1 MVTGMD
7 VDLSSSLDFD
17 CEACILAKHTVK
29 PFPSTSLSTQNPDDG
44 LVVCDIWG
52 PASLHSIHNHLY
64 YISFTHLKS
73 RYSRLYFLSLRNQ
86 SLRALQNYH
95 QLWLTQKGRSFKIL
109 RVDNAKEFVL
119 GEFKA
124 YLENNG
130 IILETTAPYSSA
142 QNGVAERL
150 NRTLVE
156 RARAMILDVNAPKF
170 LWEEAVAYACYLKN
184 LSPTRALSGI
194 TPYEAFWGKT
204 PDISHIHQFGQ
215 PCWVLVPENRR
226 SKLDAKSERYIFTG
240 ISEHAAGYRYFVPGL
255 RKILT
260 SRNVIFPSTYAPA
273 LPHALP
279 APDAPRL
286 EGEISS
292 TKTEPSSSASNS
304 PTSTSPPEKE
314 IPDLETLKLNSSQ
327 ELDISNTSS
336 TSLDLSQPSQ
346 GSSNVRRT
354 SRHTQKHDYLKLH
367 TGGTT
372 NKVASPSASK
382 AQLLPPRD
390 SPSTYNE
397 EITFISFPAAPN
409 ERLSDAPNTLKEV
422 QARPDWI
429 HFKEA
434 MDTEIAQLRDLGT
447 YSLEPLPPE
456 RTPIGCRW
464 VFLIKRDPDGT
475 IIKYKARL
483 VAQGF
488 SQIPGQDFLETYAP
502 VMRLE
507 SYRTLLALASLYDW
521 EIHQIDVVG
530 AYLNGELDETIYM
543 RQPPGYEDGTPR
555 VCRLHK
561 ALYGLKQAGR
571 VWNVKFNEI
580 FVSVLGYT
588 RLQSDFCVYM
598 RKNSDGLIIVI
609 IHVDD
614 SSIFAFP
621 PSILPIAKEEISF
634 HLTITDLGP
643 ARTFLGLQLE
653 RDRTK
658 RTITIH
664 QTSYISKVLER
675 FGMLSSSPVS
685 TPLDPHVKLN
695 VPSTSIPSSDSTN
708 FPYAAA
714 IGSLMYAAI
723 ATRPDI
729 SHAVQKLSQY
739 TSNYL
744 PEHVTAVKRVLRYL
758 NGRRSLGITYGSN
771 SNPVFYGFTDSDWG
785 QDINDRKSISGYVFL
800 LAGGAI
806 SWSSKKQNSVALSTM
821 EAEYVALAHA
831 TKDSLWLRTFVS
843 DLGFPL
849 ENPTSILCD
858 NQAAIAYAHDNQF
871 HARAKHISTRYHFTR
886 DHIQKGDI
894 SVQYV
899 PTKDNHADMF
909 TKALPRP
916 SHLFHTSSIGMSAS

>member
-1 MVTGMD
+1 MLLD
-7 VDLSSSLDFD
+7 VD
-17 CEACILAKHTVK
+17 
-29 PFPSTSLSTQNPDDG
+29 
-44 LVVCDIWG
+44 
-52 PASLHSIHNHLY
+52 
-64 YISFTHLKS
+64 
-73 RYSRLYFLSLRNQ
+73 
-86 SLRALQNYH
+86 
-95 QLWLTQKGRSFKIL
+95 
-109 RVDNAKEFVL
+109 
-119 GEFKA
+119 
-124 YLENNG
+124 
-130 IILETTAPYSSA
+130 
-142 QNGVAERL
+142 
-150 NRTLVE
+150 
-156 RARAMILDVNAPKF
+156 APKF

-194 TPYEAFWGKT
+194 TPYESFWGST

-215 PCWVLVPENRR
+215 SCWVLVPENRR

-260 SRNVIFPSTYAPA
+260 SRNVIFPSTYAPS
-273 LPHALP
+273 PPSILP
-279 APDAPRL
+279 APDATRL
-286 EGEISS
+286 EGENSS
-292 TKTEPSSSASNS
+292 TKTEPSSTGSTS
-304 PTSTSPPEKE
+304 PSTTSPPEKE
-314 IPDLETLKLNSSQ
+314 IPDLATLKLNSTQ
-327 ELDISNTSS
+327 DISTSS
-336 TSLDLSQPSQ
+336 TSLDVSQPSQ
-346 GSSNVRRT
+346 GSSNVRRS
-354 SRHTQKHDYLKLH
+354 SRQTQKHDYLKLH
-367 TGGTT
+367 TGGPSI
-372 NKVASPSASK
+372 KVASPGASK

-390 SPSTYNE
+390 SPSTYDE
-397 EITFISFPAAPN
+397 EITFISFPAAPD
-409 ERLSDAPNTLKEV
+409 ERLSDSPRTLKEV

-434 MDTEIAQLRDLGT
+434 MDAEIAQLHQLKT
-447 YSLEPLPPE
+447 YSLDSLPAD

-464 VFLIKRDPDGT
+464 VFLIKRDPDGN

-507 SYRTLLALASLYDW
+507 SYRILLALASLHDW

-530 AYLNGELDETIYM
+530 AYLNGELDEVIYM

-571 VWNVKFNEI
+571 VWNVKFNEV
-580 FVSVLGYT
+580 FVSTLGYT

-598 RKNSDGLIIVI
+598 RRNSDGLVIVI

-621 PSILPIAKEEISF
+621 PSILPSAKAEISS

-643 ARTFLGLQLE
+643 AKTFLGLQIE

-685 TPLDPHVKLN
+685 TPLDSHVKLN
-695 VPSTSIPSSDSTN
+695 IPSSSSPSPDVSN
-708 FPYAAA
+708 FPYAAV

-739 TSNYL
+739 TSNFL

-758 NGRRSLGITYGSN
+758 NGTRSLGITYGLN
-771 SNPVFYGFTDSDWG
+771 SDSVFYGFTDSDWG
-785 QDINDRKSISGYVFL
+785 QDTNDRKSISGYVFL

-831 TKDSLWLRTFVS
+831 TKDSLWLRTFLT

-849 ENPTSILCD
+849 ENPTSIFCD

-886 DHIQKGDI
+886 DHILKKDI
-894 SVQYV
+894 TVEYV

-909 TKALPRP
+909 TKGLPRP
-916 SHLFHTSSIGMSAS
+916 SHLHHTSSIGMSAR